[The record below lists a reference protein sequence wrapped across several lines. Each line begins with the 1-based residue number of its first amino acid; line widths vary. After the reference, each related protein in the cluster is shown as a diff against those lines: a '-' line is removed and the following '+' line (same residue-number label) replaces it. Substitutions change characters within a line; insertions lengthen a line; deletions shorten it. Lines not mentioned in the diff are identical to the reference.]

1 MRPFTYERPER
12 AADAARLVANDGARR
27 VSAPREGTVLYAGG
41 TTMLDLMKL
50 DVAAPERLVDVT
62 RLTDPG
68 LREIRIEPGADA
80 GGGDVLRMG
89 ALVTMHEAAE
99 NADVKSR
106 APVLSESLWLAASQ
120 QLRHM
125 ATLGGNVMQRTRCPY
140 YRDPSWA
147 ACNKR
152 EPGSGCA
159 ARGGAN
165 RLHAVLGTSEACV
178 AMYPGDWAQG
188 LVAFDAT
195 VDVTGPNGART
206 IDFAELH
213 RLPEN
218 TPELE
223 TNLGSGEIITGY
235 AVPLTSALA
244 RSIYIKARDRE
255 SYAFANASCAAG
267 LELEADGE
275 TVKEVRLGLGGV
287 ATVPWR
293 ARQAEAVLRGRPLT
307 EELARRAGEAAFADA
322 EPLEHN
328 GFKPTLG
335 ANVIVKAL
343 MALQSLEA

>member
-12 AADAARLVANDGARR
+12 AADAARLASNDGARR
-27 VSAPREGTVLYAGG
+27 VSAPREGAVLYAGG

-68 LREIRIEPGADA
+68 LREIRVESGA
-80 GGGDVLRMG
+80 GGPDTLHLG

-99 NADVKSR
+99 HAGVKSR

-152 EPGSGCA
+152 DPGSGCA
-159 ARGGAN
+159 ARGGVN
-165 RLHAVLGTSEACV
+165 RLHAVLGTSEAC
-178 AMYPGDWAQG
+178 AATYPGDWAQA

-195 VDVTGPNGART
+195 VDVTGPSGERT
-206 IDFAELH
+206 LPFAELH
-213 RLPEN
+213 RLPGD

-223 TNLGSGEIITGY
+223 TNLGPGELITGY
-235 AVPLTSALA
+235 AVPLVPALA

-255 SYAFANASCAAG
+255 SYAFANASAAAG
-267 LELEADGE
+267 LELEDDGE

-293 ARQAEAVLRGRPLT
+293 AREAEEVLRGQALT
-307 EELARRAGEAAFADA
+307 EALARRAGEAAFANA

-328 GFKPTLG
+328 GFKPALG

-343 MALQSLEA
+343 MALKSLEA